1 MEGGKEPEQ
10 GALATAFCAS
20 SRWHNPSTMKLAV
33 GFLIDDVCLEC
44 LQFPNTGFRDCA
56 IQEPGST
63 TFCVE
68 H

>member
-1 MEGGKEPEQ
+1 
-10 GALATAFCAS
+10 
-20 SRWHNPSTMKLAV
+20 MKLAV
-33 GFLIDDVCLEC
+33 GFLIDDVCFEC
-44 LQFPNTGFRDCA
+44 LHFPNPGFRDFA